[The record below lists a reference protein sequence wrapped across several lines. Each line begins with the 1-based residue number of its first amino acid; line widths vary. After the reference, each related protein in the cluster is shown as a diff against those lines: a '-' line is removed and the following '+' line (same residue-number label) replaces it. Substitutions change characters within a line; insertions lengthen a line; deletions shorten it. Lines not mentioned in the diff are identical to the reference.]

1 MCDDGP
7 SIIALHRL
15 SFYAP
20 PGHVGCCWF
29 SCSGRAVERRSIGRT
44 AWFEEVTSEE
54 VSRPARRRGLEIYFR
69 VHGAPERSERS
80 EQRVSLILTSVAS
93 EGNLSSSLAIP
104 WTDCDSMRQGYH
116 KRPQRTFVAPN
127 VVVNAARRAG
137 VERVPSSQESMAA
150 VTTSPHLQRVSL
162 QPVFQSTISRRRV
175 LQDGLVVEYLT
186 AAHQANRVADTY
198 LSRRAASAD
207 VVCDQLP
214 TCDITYPQDERRLS
228 TRRRPFPSGY
238 QTLQ

>member
-1 MCDDGP
+1 MPPTAVVKRQPREAMCDDGP

-104 WTDCDSMRQGYH
+104 WTDCDSMRQGH
-116 KRPQRTFVAPN
+116 HARPQRTFVAPKC
-127 VVVNAARRAG
+127 RGQRCETSG
-137 VERVPSSQESMAA
+137 RGTSPQFTRVHGCRHHLPSSPESL
-150 VTTSPHLQRVSL
+150 VTTSI
-162 QPVFQSTISRRRV
+162 PVDHIEQTGSPRWSCRRIPDRGPPSPPSRRH
-175 LQDGLVVEYLT
+175 LPITTGCK
-186 AAHQANRVADTY
+186 
-198 LSRRAASAD
+198 RR
-207 VVCDQLP
+207 
-214 TCDITYPQDERRLS
+214 RRL
-228 TRRRPFPSGY
+228 
-238 QTLQ
+238 

>member
-1 MCDDGP
+1 M
-7 SIIALHRL
+7 
-15 SFYAP
+15 
-20 PGHVGCCWF
+20 
-29 SCSGRAVERRSIGRT
+29 GRT
-44 AWFEEVTSEE
+44 AWFEEVTSE

-69 VHGAPERSERS
+69 VHGASERSERSERS
-80 EQRVSLILTSVAS
+80 EQRVSLILTSCRGR

-228 TRRRPFPSGY
+228 TRRRLFPSGY
-238 QTLQ
+238 QTLQRTRESGSTWATKGRRRKLNSVSTIGKRRVDKR